1 MLPKKLYCPY
11 GQKSTEVNA
20 KKNYPQNK
28 SLHYGYNQPK
38 IHVYCFNKDTE
49 LFYFMRIFEYLHGD
63 VVTRAG
69 EGPAVGGQA
78 GGVGTGHSTPTWPVQ
93 IKLRAPQ
100 LLSFLQFNNKVQPR
114 LRLKI
119 VFLSRHV
126 IFPELAGPCSPP
138 WKNAPATEPWK
149 LHDFLH

>member
-1 MLPKKLYCPY
+1 MLC
-11 GQKSTEVNA
+11 
-20 KKNYPQNK
+20 
-28 SLHYGYNQPK
+28 
-38 IHVYCFNKDTE
+38 
-49 LFYFMRIFEYLHGD
+49 LFYCYKFLKKRPSTLLRFLECLVNKTKPATQSPLFEYLLGE